1 MSIFAQSKS
10 VYRFLFIKRGKSGQ
24 YRAPYFLTGRA
35 NLISTESATER
46 KTTLNLLMGKGEK
59 VG

>member
-1 MSIFAQSKS
+1 LWKGKS

-35 NLISTESATER
+35 VEKQYR
-46 KTTLNLLMGKGEK
+46 KCHRKENYPELDEGKR
-59 VG
+59 